1 MNATKAPEVKPVPYK
16 AMPTKQSKYPELPPL
31 PTRALLLAPSGAG
44 GSTFM
49 QWCILDGYRGAFS
62 RVFVFSP
69 TVHLDKATWDPV
81 KRHVHNEMSV
91 PLDEQCFFDTW
102 DVAALERI
110 LAEAEA
116 ITEYCRRKKKPAFH
130 TYLAI
135 DDFGD
140 QAAVARGQLLTSI
153 YLRGRHALL
162 SCHVKVQSLRLLGAP
177 IRRNALSWFV
187 WSLRTGSDLEALLDE
202 LSAIHPEGRKGVLRL
217 YKQATTPK
225 YGFLYVDVT
234 APPSE
239 MFHANFK
246 QLSLDD

>member
-1 MNATKAPEVKPVPYK
+1 MKWVY
-16 AMPTKQSKYPELPPL
+16 
-31 PTRALLLAPSGAG
+31 LLT
-44 GSTFM
+44 ST
-49 QWCILDGYRGAFS
+49 
-62 RVFVFSP
+62 
-69 TVHLDKATWDPV
+69 
-81 KRHVHNEMSV
+81 
-91 PLDEQCFFDTW
+91 CFFDSW

-140 QAAVARGQLLTSI
+140 QSAIARGQLLTSI

-187 WSLRTGSDLEALLDE
+187 WSLRTGSDLKALLDE
-202 LSAIHPEGRKGVLRL
+202 LAAVHPDGRRGILRL
-217 YKQATTPK
+217 YKLATTPK
-225 YGFLYVDVT
+225 YGFLFVDVT
-234 APPSE
+234 APPSQ

-246 QLSLDD
+246 RLALTDG